1 MFERRPQFFFLL
13 RQQNTEILELTSF
26 VRASNKLAPKLTNYG
41 TDMLEVSISER
52 PSWQASLRMGPNSSS
67 EEKSTSGPEEKDGL
81 ISLPK
86 LDRLIAR
93 QAWKQSGRIASKES
107 GKTGSLDRVFDTV
120 GQLGL

>member
-1 MFERRPQFFFLL
+1 M
-13 RQQNTEILELTSF
+13 
-26 VRASNKLAPKLTNYG
+26 

-107 GKTGSLDRVFDTV
+107 GKTGSLDKVFDTV